1 MRRIACFLNACL
13 MSVLFLGLLVSA
25 NIFISQTFAATAP
38 IQMTSGS
45 CESLSETLCSGS
57 DTSKRK
63 RSVFE
68 VAGRCFNNEL
78 KSMPKSE
85 TGTDAYEYEYVTYL
99 EAFEKRFSKDWPSI
113 EALFTTVKAATQ
125 ASVQSNPTLNTK
137 TKIDYTELL
146 QKTHLILPS
155 QHVKIGGTAEF
166 KKTCGE
172 YGLEDNGSF
181 VRFADG
187 KQFILLCPGRIL
199 ASMGSGKSC
208 PDTHASTDDLL
219 YTLSHE
225 LGHSI
230 GGNFARYD
238 AKNEKWKI
246 QEDPYFKEF
255 SGCMKQRFAE
265 FPQMDYGEASADYWA
280 SQSMSVVLKQNGFN
294 VVESRNKISKAISGL
309 CGTKIGSR
317 HLPGNIR
324 IERLITAQKNIR
336 EQIGCGTKPVDTCS
350 L

>member
-1 MRRIACFLNACL
+1 MRRIACFLNTCL

-25 NIFISQTFAATAP
+25 NIFISQAIASTEPALAL
-38 IQMTSGS
+38 GS
-45 CESLSETLCSGS
+45 CESLSESLCSGN
-57 DTSKRK
+57 DVFKRK

-68 VAGRCFNNEL
+68 VAGRCFKNEL
-78 KSMPKSE
+78 KLIPKSE
-85 TGTDAYEYEYVTYL
+85 SGTPLNEKEFITYL
-99 EAFEKRFSKDWPSI
+99 ESFEKRFQTEWPKI
-113 EALFTTVKAATQ
+113 ENLFLNVKSSMKI
-125 ASVQSNPTLNTK
+125 SVRSSTSLNEK
-137 TKIDYTELL
+137 TKNDYIQLL
-146 QKTHLILPS
+146 EKTSLIRPS
-155 QHVKIGGTAEF
+155 SHVRMGGSNEF

-181 VRFADG
+181 IRFADG

-199 ASMGSGKSC
+199 AAMQGSRNCSQ
-208 PDTHASTDDLL
+208 TRVSIDDLL

-238 AKNEKWKI
+238 SKTETWRI

-255 SGCMKQRFAE
+255 SGCMKRRFPE

-280 SQSMSVVLKQNGFN
+280 SQSMAVVFKERGLNA
-294 VVESRNKISKAISGL
+294 VESREKISKAVSGL
-309 CGTKIGSR
+309 CGTKIGNR
-317 HLPGNIR
+317 HLPGDVR
-324 IERLITAQKNIR
+324 IERMITAQKSIR
-336 EQIGCGTKPVDTCS
+336 DQIGCGTTPVDTCS